1 MFVLVICGFASCFS
15 VPQLGDAF
23 KEILRFCV
31 IKITMR
37 LKKMAL
43 RLHID
48 KNIGD
53 AFITFYVAFIRRLR
67 CVYEEKKLVLRL

>member
-1 MFVLVICGFASCFS
+1 MYIQIVVCFSNCGLASCFS

-23 KEILRFCV
+23 KETIRFCV

-43 RLHID
+43 RLLID
-48 KNIGD
+48 ENIGD
-53 AFITFYVAFIRRLR
+53 AFIIFYVAFIRKITMRL
-67 CVYEEKKLVLRL
+67 